1 MSNILKSTKVYLV
14 GHMQYENGR
23 GWREQ
28 ITKDLVEMGITV
40 FDPYHKPFIDDTN
53 EDENVRAQL
62 KKWMD
67 QEEYDSV
74 ANRMKKVRAF
84 DLRLCDL
91 SDFIIAHINPKI
103 ASWGSAEELVTS
115 CRMKKPTFISI
126 EGGKTKTPLWMMGM
140 FPHKYFYNSIE
151 EIVQV
156 LRRIDSGQKELDN
169 ERWKLLKEEYR

>member
-1 MSNILKSTKVYLV
+1 
-14 GHMQYENGR
+14 MQYQDGR
-23 GWREQ
+23 GWRNEIKPQ
-28 ITKDLVEMGITV
+28 LAELGIVV
-40 FDPYHKPFIDDTN
+40 FDPYTKPFVDDVS
-53 EDENVRAQL
+53 EDESVRAQL
-62 KKWMD
+62 KVWM
-67 QEEYDSV
+67 ETGEYDKV
-74 ANRMKKVRAF
+74 AERMRPIRNF

-91 SDFIIAHINPKI
+91 SDFIIAHINPKV

-140 FPHKYFYNSIE
+140 FPHKYFYNSID
-151 EIVQV
+151 EIVEV